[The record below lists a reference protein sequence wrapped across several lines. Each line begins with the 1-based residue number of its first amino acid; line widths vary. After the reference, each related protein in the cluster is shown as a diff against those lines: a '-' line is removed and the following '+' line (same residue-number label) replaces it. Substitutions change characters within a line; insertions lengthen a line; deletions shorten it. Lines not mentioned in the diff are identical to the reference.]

1 VTQSLKERLSDGI
14 SISEHVFPYLL
25 VAPAFLICCIVLVY
39 PIVHSIILSFTD
51 FSLIRPGHYNWVG
64 LANYLELFKSLE
76 YWIILFN
83 CVFIISLAVFM
94 AASIGLSLALILNMN
109 IYLRGLFR
117 SAIFTI
123 WIVPIMVISLLWMII
138 FNADFGILN
147 SILLQLGLIDSK
159 IMWLG
164 KKWPA
169 RFALIITYGWWGIPY
184 YMTMMLAALQ
194 TIPKDIVEASII
206 DGAGPFQRF
215 CKITMPYV
223 SHILLLCCLISTVR
237 LFQDVTAIFA
247 LTSGGPVNATTTLA
261 MKVYIEAFRKFQ
273 MGSAS
278 AVGVT
283 WLILLLLLA
292 NQYLKLVIKK
302 EF

>member
-1 VTQSLKERLSDGI
+1 MGQSLRDKFSA
-14 SISEHVFPYLL
+14 SISEHAFPYLL
-25 VAPAFLICCIVLVY
+25 VGPAFLISCLVLVY
-39 PIVHSIILSFTD
+39 PLIHAIILSFTD
-51 FSLIRPGHYNWVG
+51 YSLIRPNRLNWVG
-64 LANYLELFKSLE
+64 FENYLELFKSNE
-76 YWIILFN
+76 FWQILFN
-83 CVFIISLAVFM
+83 SVFIISLSVFT

-109 IYLRGLFR
+109 IYFRSFFR

-147 SILLQLGLIDSK
+147 YVLLQLGIIEDK

-164 KKWPA
+164 QKWPA

-184 YMTMMLAALQ
+184 YMVMMLAALQ
-194 TIPKDIVEASII
+194 TIPKEIVEASII
-206 DGAGPFQRF
+206 DGAGPFRRF
-215 CKITMPYV
+215 CRITLPYI
-223 SHILLLCCLISTVR
+223 SPILLLCCLISTIR
-237 LFQDVTAIFA
+237 LFQDVTAIYT

-261 MKVYIEAFRKFQ
+261 MKVYVEAFRKFQ
-273 MGSAS
+273 MGSAAS
-278 AVGVT
+278 VGVT
-283 WLILLLLLA
+283 WMVLLLILA

>member
-1 VTQSLKERLSDGI
+1 VRQSLGDKFSN
-14 SISEHVFPYLL
+14 SISERAFPYLL
-25 VAPAFLICCIVLVY
+25 VGPAFLICCLVLVY
-39 PIVHSIILSFTD
+39 PLIHSIILSFTD
-51 FSLIRPGHYNWVG
+51 YSLIRPKRFNWVG
-64 LANYLELFKSLE
+64 FENYWELFKSNE
-76 YWIILFN
+76 FWQILFN
-83 CVFIISLAVFM
+83 SVFIISLSVFT

-109 IYLRGLFR
+109 LFFRSFFR

-147 SILLQLGLIDSK
+147 YVLLQLGIIENK

-164 KKWPA
+164 QRWPA

-184 YMTMMLAALQ
+184 YMIMMLAALQ

-206 DGAGPFQRF
+206 DGAGPFLRF
-215 CKITMPYV
+215 SKITLPYI
-223 SHILLLCCLISTVR
+223 SPILLLCCLISTIR
-237 LFQDVTAIFA
+237 LFQDVTAIYT

-261 MKVYIEAFRKFQ
+261 MKVYVEAFRKFQ
-273 MGSAS
+273 MGSAAS
-278 AVGVT
+278 VGVT
-283 WLILLLLLA
+283 WLVLLLILA

>member
-1 VTQSLKERLSDGI
+1 VVQSVRNIISD
-14 SISEHVFPYLL
+14 SIREHAFPYLL
-25 VAPAFLICCIVLVY
+25 VGPAFLICCLVLVY
-39 PIVHSIILSFTD
+39 PLIHSIVLSFTD
-51 FSLIRPGHYNWVG
+51 YSLIRPRSFNWVG
-64 LANYLELFKSLE
+64 FENYLELFKSIE
-76 YWIILFN
+76 YWQVLFN
-83 CVFIISLAVFM
+83 CIFIISLSVFT

-109 IYLRGLFR
+109 IFFRSFFR

-147 SILLQLGLIDSK
+147 YVLLQFGIIENK

-164 KKWPA
+164 QKWPA

-184 YMTMMLAALQ
+184 YMIMMLAALQ

-206 DGAGPFQRF
+206 DGAGAFQRF
-215 CKITMPYV
+215 CRITMPYI
-223 SHILLLCCLISTVR
+223 SHILLLCCLISTIR
-237 LFQDVTAIFA
+237 LFQDVTAIFT

-261 MKVYIEAFRKFQ
+261 MKVYVEAFRKFQ
-273 MGSAS
+273 MGPAA

-283 WLILLLLLA
+283 WLVLLLILA
-292 NQYLKLVIKK
+292 NQYLKLVVKRQL
-302 EF
+302 

>member
-1 VTQSLKERLSDGI
+1 VGQSLRDKFSD
-14 SISEHVFPYLL
+14 SISEYAFPYLL
-25 VAPAFLICCIVLVY
+25 VGPAFLISCLVLVY
-39 PIVHSIILSFTD
+39 PLIHSIILSFTD
-51 FSLIRPGHYNWVG
+51 YSLIRPKRFNWVG
-64 LANYLELFKSLE
+64 FENYLELFKSIE
-76 YWIILFN
+76 FWQILFN
-83 CVFIISLAVFM
+83 CVFIISLSVFT

-109 IYLRGLFR
+109 IYFRSFFR

-147 SILLQLGLIDSK
+147 YVLLQLGIIEDK

-164 KKWPA
+164 QRWPA

-184 YMTMMLAALQ
+184 YMVMMLAALQ

-206 DGAGPFQRF
+206 DGAGAFRRF
-215 CKITMPYV
+215 RKITLPYI
-223 SHILLLCCLISTVR
+223 SPILLLCCLISTIR
-237 LFQDVTAIFA
+237 LFQDVTAIYT

-261 MKVYIEAFRKFQ
+261 MKVYVEAFRKFQ
-273 MGSAS
+273 MGSAAS
-278 AVGVT
+278 VGVT
-283 WLILLLLLA
+283 WMVLLLILA

>member
-1 VTQSLKERLSDGI
+1 MTQSLKETFSY
-14 SISEHVFPYLL
+14 SISEYTFPYLL
-25 VAPAFLICCIVLVY
+25 VAPAFLICCMVLVY
-39 PIVHSIILSFTD
+39 PVAHAIILSFTD
-51 FSLIRPGHYNWVG
+51 FSLIRPGRYNWVG
-64 LANYLELFKSLE
+64 ISNYVELLKSIE

-94 AASIGLSLALILNMN
+94 AAFIGLSLALILNMN
-109 IYLRGLFR
+109 IFFRSFFR
-117 SAIFTI
+117 SAVFTI

-138 FNADFGILN
+138 FNADFGVLN
-147 SILLQLGLIDSK
+147 TILLRLGIIENK

-164 KKWPA
+164 QKWPA
-169 RFALIITYGWWGIPY
+169 RFALVVTYGWWGIPY

-194 TIPKDIVEASII
+194 TIPRDIIEASII
-206 DGAGPFQRF
+206 DGAGPLQRF
-215 CKITMPYV
+215 YKITLPYI

-278 AVGVT
+278 AIGVT

-292 NQYLKLVIKK
+292 NQYLKLVVKK
-302 EF
+302 EY